1 MKIFEHNTGRLYND
15 DGQLI
20 RFCQIDRE
28 RIAFV
33 DLARSIEGVVVH
45 AGMGAYDDDEGAI
58 RRRMLTAYD
67 NMIYRMP
74 EFDDE
79 ERAAISALVKGEP
92 AHV

>member
-1 MKIFEHNTGRLYND
+1 MKIYEHNTGRLYNA

-20 RFCQIDRE
+20 RFCEIDDQ

-33 DLARSIEGVVVH
+33 DLARGIEGVIVH
-45 AGMGAYDDDEGAI
+45 AGMGAYDGDEGAI

-67 NMIYRMP
+67 NMTYRMP
-74 EFDDE
+74 KFDDE
-79 ERAAISALVKGEP
+79 ERGVISALNKGEP